1 MENKNQLTFEDV
13 VKLSN
18 ETNLQLS
25 VVSII
30 VNVIL

>member
-18 ETNLQLS
+18 EINLQLN

>member
-18 ETNLQLS
+18 ETNLQLN

-30 VNVIL
+30 INVIL

>member
-18 ETNLQLS
+18 KTNLQLN

>member
-18 ETNLQLS
+18 ETNLKLN

>member
-18 ETNLQLS
+18 ETNLQLN
-25 VVSII
+25 VVLII

>member
-18 ETNLQLS
+18 ETNIQLN

-30 VNVIL
+30 VNLIL

>member
-1 MENKNQLTFEDV
+1 MKNKNQLTFEDV

-18 ETNLQLS
+18 ETNLQLN

>member
-18 ETNLQLS
+18 ETNLQLN

-30 VNVIL
+30 VNLIL

>member
-18 ETNLQLS
+18 ETNLQLN
-25 VVSII
+25 VVSLI

>member
-18 ETNLQLS
+18 ETNLQLN

>member
-1 MENKNQLTFEDV
+1 MENKNQLTFEDL

-18 ETNLQLS
+18 ETNLQLN